1 MSIKKTAFHDSFVP
15 SGQNQ
20 VLANRLFTSMVT
32 VAIATAAT
40 IAGPSEEAGAFTMS
54 SSQSLFMGSSM
65 NLSQNMVMGSGSG
78 SNCMSMNQS
87 LPGLGQSMSMCAPKP
102 PKTGGITIGG
112 NVTSTGGITING
124 KKVTSTGGI
133 TINGNKVTSSTT
145 ISQVI
150 NTSSQTSSLT
160 SLPTISQP
168 NLSQNQVISSGSGS
182 NSMSMNQS
190 LPGLGQSMSMSAP
203 QPPSTGGITINGN
216 TVTSS
221 TTSSQT
227 NSQISI
233 NSQTI
238 SQNLS
243 QVGRTQ
249 INPVMPTRLN
259 NGVFSFVNA
268 RTGLWFDPPTAF
280 GFEYTMTDNSL
291 FTNILDFPTGF
302 SQPFSVS
309 VQDISLGNFT
319 AGQAVN
325 FSDYS
330 NILGNLLVS
339 GSGVSEF
346 SVTGINV
353 DPTNPSAFPIQLQFN
368 TDTASFEQRAIPHPQ
383 ASKSVPEPSA
393 VLGLLFMSAT
403 GMFGALHKRQ
413 QQQ

>member
-1 MSIKKTAFHDSFVP
+1 MRIKKTVLHESFVL
-15 SGQNQ
+15 SGKNQ
-20 VLANRLFTSMVT
+20 VQPNRIFTSMVT
-32 VAIATAAT
+32 AAIATVGA
-40 IAGPSEEAGAFTMS
+40 IAYTPEEAGAFSMS

-65 NLSQNMVMGSGSG
+65 NLSQNLVMGSGSG

-124 KKVTSTGGI
+124 STVNTGGI
-133 TINGNKVTSSTT
+133 TINGSKITSSSTS
-145 ISQVI
+145 SQVI
-150 NTSSQTSSLT
+150 NTSSQTSSITSSLT
-160 SLPTISQP
+160 NSQP

-190 LPGLGQSMSMSAP
+190 LSGISQSMSMSAP
-203 QPPSTGGITINGN
+203 QLPSTGGITINGS
-216 TVTSS
+216 TGTSS
-221 TTSSQT
+221 STSSQT
-227 NSQISI
+227 NSQTSV

-249 INPVMPTRLN
+249 TNPVMPTRMN
-259 NGVFSFVNA
+259 NSVFSFVNVG
-268 RTGLWFDPPTAF
+268 TGLWFDPPTAF
-280 GFEYTMTDNSL
+280 GFQYTMTDNSL

-309 VQDISLGNFT
+309 VKDITLGNFT
-319 AGQAVN
+319 AGQAVD

-353 DPTNPSAFPIQLQFN
+353 DPTNPSVFPIQLQFN
-368 TDTASFEQRAIPHPQ
+368 TETASFEQRAIPHPQ
-383 ASKSVPEPSA
+383 ASKSVPEPSS
-393 VLGLLFMSAT
+393 VFGLLLMSAT
-403 GMFGALHKRQ
+403 GLFSALHKRQ